1 MDQLILS
8 WPQVLA
14 QEGEILFTTLAP
26 RINVFSN
33 LQRDTYRY
41 AGLDQLMNQRMVIS
55 PSPGQ
60 QQYIRIVL

>member
-26 RINVFSN
+26 RINVFNN
-33 LQRDTYRY
+33 LVHLKTQNNLR
-41 AGLDQLMNQRMVIS
+41 
-55 PSPGQ
+55 
-60 QQYIRIVL
+60 